1 MLDKEI
7 IELYFARNENA
18 ISETDKAYGKLLR
31 SVAYNLLNSFEDSQE
46 VMQDGYMQAWNNI
59 PPTRPESLKT
69 WLCKT
74 VRNLSINL
82 WKKNHRQKR
91 YSGIDVML
99 DELSECIPSHISVED
114 EIESSEL
121 SRFISRWL
129 LELDT
134 KDKEMFV
141 CRYFYGDAVK
151 DIAFTLGIS
160 SEKISSRLFAL
171 RKNLKN
177 ALEKEGV
184 HI

>member
-46 VMQDGYMQAWNNI
+46 VTQDGYMQAWNNI
-59 PPTRPESLKT
+59 PPTRPDSLKT

-99 DELSECIPSHISVED
+99 DELSECIPSHVSVED

-121 SRFISRWL
+121 SRLVSRWL
-129 LELDT
+129 LELDS

-141 CRYFYGDAVK
+141 RRYFYGDAVK
-151 DIAFTLGIS
+151 DISFTLGIS
-160 SEKISSRLFAL
+160 SEKISGRLFAL

-177 ALEKEGV
+177 AFEKEGV

>member
-1 MLDKEI
+1 MLDNEI

-18 ISETDKAYGKLLR
+18 ISATDKAYGKLLR
-31 SVAYNLLNSFEDSQE
+31 SMAYNLLNSVEDSQE
-46 VMQDGYMQAWNNI
+46 VTQDGYMQAWNHI

-91 YSGIDVML
+91 FSGVEIML
-99 DELSECIPSHISVED
+99 DELSECIPSPISVE
-114 EIESSEL
+114 EELEGSEL
-121 SRFISRWL
+121 TRLISKWL
-129 LELDT
+129 MGLDT
-134 KDKEMFV
+134 KDKDMFV

-151 DIAFTLGIS
+151 DIAITLGTS
-160 SEKISSRLFAL
+160 SDKISCRLFAL
-171 RKNLKN
+171 RKSLKN

-184 HI
+184 TI